1 MSENEITQ
9 EKILDLYFNEREKIT
24 PFVLFDLYTNQEHL
38 IRNLSQGFLVN
49 MVSKMKQKVRQTR
62 KRMSLFEFTNIEM
75 DPNLYFLSEKFLWIL
90 NSGRNDS
97 IFDKNMMKSFA
108 RNREKGRKLS
118 HAQNKKSGSGR

>member
-1 MSENEITQ
+1 MLSENEITQ

-75 DPNLYFLSEKFLWIL
+75 DPNLYF
-90 NSGRNDS
+90 
-97 IFDKNMMKSFA
+97 SFE
-108 RNREKGRKLS
+108 NTPLDP
-118 HAQNKKSGSGR
+118 